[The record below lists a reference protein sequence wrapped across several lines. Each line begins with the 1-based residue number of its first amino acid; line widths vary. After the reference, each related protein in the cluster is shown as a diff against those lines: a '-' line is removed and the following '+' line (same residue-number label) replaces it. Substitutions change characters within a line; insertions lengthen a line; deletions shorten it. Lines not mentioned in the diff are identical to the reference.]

1 MGWMAKSST
10 STKNKEKEV
19 EESIKSSENASPEL
33 TKALSGMYEN
43 NQEESSQNEENKQN
57 LERDKE
63 KFISLIKTKNMHP
76 NDDYLMYGKEFLIE
90 RFDLWINT
98 YVKSLSIEEIR
109 ELVKTVNPRPR
120 KKKKSEKKIE
130 KVNFTDG
137 YSVYGKKFPKKD
149 YLVYELNEKKACGLI
164 PAKGAI
170 LLGAAIREGKT
181 TLALDLALSVAT
193 GGKFLDYFNVNPGKV
208 LFCLKQGDE
217 EFLHNKVKGF
227 YPKIPPKDLK
237 NFMIDTYKIN
247 GDSVTLPIIQSLDEN
262 FDKLEG
268 FIKENP
274 NTRLIVFDMI
284 DDYLNIDNLSGS
296 EKMRVVNELNNF
308 ARKNNILILA
318 LRHTAK
324 IQKDYVKKSLTIQG
338 HMKELGGYSGL
349 ILLRKNRENY
359 QIQFELRE
367 GSVREINSEFLITDD
382 RIKLNYTGEAV
393 DLEGVKRKVYETIA
407 NNPQINARRISE
419 KVYGMEYTESQYQ
432 NVRGEALK
440 LEKLGLIER
449 KGSRKTGGYQVK

>member
-1 MGWMAKSST
+1 MGKNST
-10 STKNKEKEV
+10 LTTDKNV
-19 EESIKSSENASPEL
+19 EETIRNSKYATNTVKQTMGDIFDDNNHDAEEEIKKHQEISNELEKDKETFINIIKSEKIYPEN
-33 TKALSGMYEN
+33 T
-43 NQEESSQNEENKQN
+43 
-57 LERDKE
+57 
-63 KFISLIKTKNMHP
+63 
-76 NDDYLMYGKEFLIE
+76 YLMSGKELLMERYNLNSNTFIE
-90 RFDLWINT
+90 S
-98 YVKSLSIEEIR
+98 VSIEEIR

-130 KVNFTDG
+130 KDNFTDG

-393 DLEGVKRKVYETIA
+393 DLEGVKRKVYETIS

>member
-1 MGWMAKSST
+1 MS
-10 STKNKEKEV
+10 KENLQALFKVVKKTPEKHNNLFFDEDEV
-19 EESIKSSENASPEL
+19 EEIQESEPNIQEKPFTEKLESDKEVFKALIKS
-33 TKALSGMYEN
+33 
-43 NQEESSQNEENKQN
+43 
-57 LERDKE
+57 E
-63 KFISLIKTKNMHP
+63 KIAIDNVFLNTSKDTFIGR
-76 NDDYLMYGKEFLIE
+76 YGLGDNEFLK
-90 RFDLWINT
+90 NAT
-98 YVKSLSIEEIR
+98 IEEI
-109 ELVKTVNPRPR
+109 KTFIGTVNPVSTKP
-120 KKKKSEKKIE
+120 KKNKKKSKQEVVDNRK
-130 KVNFTDG
+130 FTDA
-137 YSVYGKKFPKKD
+137 YSVYGKIFPKKD
-149 YLVYELNEKKACGLI
+149 YLVYENTGKEMCGVI

-181 TLALDLALSVAT
+181 TLALELALSVAT
-193 GGKFLDYFNVNPGKV
+193 GGKFLNHFNVNPGKV

-227 YPKIPPKDLK
+227 YPKTPPAELK
-237 NFMIDTYKIN
+237 NFMIDTHKIN
-247 GDSVTLPIIQSLDEN
+247 GNTVTLPIIQSLDEN

-296 EKMRVVNELNNF
+296 EKMRVVNDLNNF

-324 IQKDYVKKSLTIQG
+324 IQKDYVKKSLAIQG

-349 ILLRKNRENY
+349 ILLRKNRQEY
-359 QIQFELRE
+359 EIQFELRE
-367 GSVREINSEFLITDD
+367 GSIREINAEFLITDN
-382 RIKLNYTGEAV
+382 RIQLNYTGEAM
-393 DLEGVKRKVYETIA
+393 DLEGVKRKVYDTIA
-407 NNPQINARRISE
+407 NNPKINARRITE
-419 KVYGMEYTESQYQ
+419 IIYGSEYTEGQYQ
-432 NVRGEALK
+432 NVRGETLK